1 MAKKPFSHV
10 NPDTNKVWNRDEL
23 FKAFQ
28 AEQAKNKKVET
39 ESGIISWKDQQTN
52 LVKRW
57 ELHTQ
62 EYNSLVNDLRQ
73 ATQMTRK
80 MFDKTFA

>member
-10 NPDTNKVWNRDEL
+10 NPATNKVWNRDEL

-28 AEQAKNKKVET
+28 AEQAKNKKSN
-39 ESGIISWKDQQTN
+39 SGIITWNAQQTN
-52 LVKRW
+52 LIKRW
-57 ELHTQ
+57 EIHTT
-62 EYNSLVNDLRQ
+62 EFNSAVRDLRQ